1 MVIKAAE
8 WVPLGALL
16 LALSSCADSGSTSRS
31 VPPAPADAAAPADPV
46 ARGKYLVEVA
56 SCGECHT
63 PWILGPS
70 GPATDASRLLS
81 GHPEKEAHPPAK
93 VPDGWMML
101 TSATGTAFA
110 GPWGVSYAM
119 NLTPHDTGLGVWS
132 EDLFVQAMRRGKHM
146 GVGRPILPPMP
157 WASYSEMPDED
168 LRAMWAYLQSI
179 PPIENVVPEAMIAK
193 APGPGGG

>member
-1 MVIKAAE
+1 
-8 WVPLGALL
+8 LL
-16 LALSSCADSGSTSRS
+16 LAAAGCADSGSTSRS

-70 GPATDASRLLS
+70 GPTPDPARLLS
-81 GHPEKEAHPPAK
+81 GHPEKDALPPAI
-93 VPDGWMML
+93 VPHGWMML
-101 TSATGTAFA
+101 TSTSGTAFA
-110 GPWGVSYAM
+110 GPWGVSYAV

-157 WASYSEMPDED
+157 WASYAKMPDED

-179 PPIENVVPEAMIAK
+179 PPIENVVPEAMIAP
-193 APGPGGG
+193 AAGPPPSE